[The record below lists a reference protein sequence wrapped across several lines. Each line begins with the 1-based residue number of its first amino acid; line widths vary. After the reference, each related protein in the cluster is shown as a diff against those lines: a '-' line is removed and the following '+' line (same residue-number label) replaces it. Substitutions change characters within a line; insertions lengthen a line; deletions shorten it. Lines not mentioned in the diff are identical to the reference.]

1 MTFRITGL
9 SATPFRHL
17 YGMSDD
23 ALAAHGAMRYIANE
37 SPGFPDRIE
46 LRDAQVGESLLL
58 VNYEH
63 QSAQTPYRSNHA
75 IFVIEGAEATYDRVD
90 EIPEVLSRRLLSLR
104 GFSDDGMLLHA
115 DVVEGKDLRSA
126 ISSFFN
132 KSEVSYIHA
141 HNARQGCYAARID
154 RA

>member
-17 YGMSDD
+17 YGMHDD
-23 ALAAHGAMRYIANE
+23 ALVAHGAMRYIANE

-46 LRDAQVGESLLL
+46 LRDAKVGESLLL
-58 VNYEH
+58 VNFEH

-75 IFVIEGAEATYDRVD
+75 IFVIEGAEATYDRIG
-90 EIPEVLSRRLLSLR
+90 EIPDVLSRRLLSLR
-104 GFSDDGMLLHA
+104 GFSEDGMLLHA
-115 DVVEGKDLRSA
+115 DVVEGKNLGVA
-126 ISSFFN
+126 ISDFFN
-132 KSEVSYIHA
+132 REDVSYIHA

-154 RA
+154 RV